1 MNWRRY
7 HIKFLLWRKQHI
19 TDTQYII
26 LLSAIVGLLVGLAA
40 VIIKNLVHLLS
51 SLLENLALNVGAFMY
66 IIFPIIGI
74 ILVYLFINLLLKK
87 HVGHGI
93 PSVLYAISKD
103 KGKIDSHN
111 LYSSIISSV
120 LTVSFGGSVG
130 LEGPTVATGAAV
142 GSNVGKFLNLNY
154 KQIILLLGAA
164 CSAAMAA
171 IFKAP
176 IAAIVFALEVIMLDL
191 TLSAIVPL
199 LVASVVAVLTSY
211 FFMGQNVLY
220 GIEIQEKFQISQVPY
235 YIILGLVTGFAS
247 VYFYKVYNFI
257 TSVFDKISSKLYRL
271 AIGGTLLG
279 FLIFLMPSLFGEGYE
294 TINQTLSGDLNH
306 LFKGS
311 IFNSFSD
318 NGVVVLL
325 LILVLIL
332 LKVIATSLT
341 FGSGGVGGIFA
352 PSLFVGSH
360 VGLLFVFVF
369 GLFDIELNLINYTSV
384 AMAGMVAGV
393 IYAPLTA
400 IFLIAEITGGYELFV
415 PLMIVSTISF
425 ATTRIFTANSVYT
438 VQLARRGQL
447 LTHHKDQAV
456 LTLLNIKEVIDKDL
470 VTIRPGSMLKEL
482 IPVISN
488 SNRNIFPVVDKNNNL
503 LGIISL
509 EGKFR
514 QDIFL
519 PENHS
524 KLIDEYIFQPRE
536 VAHITD
542 SMESVMK
549 KFSSSRYYNM
559 PVIDKGKYVGFVSRS
574 NTLGAY
580 RKTLLDITMD

>member
-1 MNWRRY
+1 MSWRRY
-7 HIKFLLWRKQHI
+7 HIKFLIWRKQHI
-19 TDTQYII
+19 TDTRFLI
-26 LLSAIVGLLVGLAA
+26 LLSAIVGFLVGIAA
-40 VIIKNLVHLLS
+40 VIIKNFVHVVS
-51 SLLENLALNVGAFMY
+51 SLLENVAINVGAFMY
-66 IIFPIIGI
+66 IFFPIIGI
-74 ILVYLFINLLLKK
+74 ALVYFFINFLLKK

-103 KGKIDSHN
+103 KGQIAGHN

-142 GSNVGKFLNLNY
+142 GSNVGKFLHLNY
-154 KQIILLLGAA
+154 KQITLLLGAA

-199 LVASVVAVLTSY
+199 LVASVIAVLTSY

-220 GIEIQEKFQISQVPY
+220 AIEIQEKFTMTQVPY
-235 YIILGLVTGFAS
+235 YIILGFTTGIIS
-247 VYFYKVYNFI
+247 VYFYRVYTFI
-257 TSVFDKISSKLYRL
+257 VKLFDKIKFKLYRL
-271 AIGGTLLG
+271 LIGGTLLG

-294 TINQTLSGDLNH
+294 TINQTLSGDISH
-306 LFKGS
+306 LFKES

-318 NGVVVLL
+318 NGMII
-325 LILVLIL
+325 LILLTALIL
-332 LKVIATSLT
+332 LKVVATSLT

-352 PSLFVGSH
+352 PSLFIGSH

-369 GLFDIELNLINYTSV
+369 GLFDVELNLINYTSV
-384 AMAGMVAGV
+384 AMAGMIAGV

-438 VQLARRGQL
+438 AQLARRGQL

-456 LTLLNIKEVIDKDL
+456 LTLLKIKEVIDTDL
-470 VTIRPGSMLKEL
+470 VTIQPGSKLKDL
-482 IPVISN
+482 IPVISG
-488 SNRNIFPVVDKNNNL
+488 SDRNIFPVVDKDNTL

-509 EGKFR
+509 EGRFR
-514 QDIFL
+514 QDIFKA
-519 PENHS
+519 ENHE
-524 KLIDEYIFQPRE
+524 KLIDEYIFQPKE
-536 VAHITD
+536 VAQISD
-542 SMESVMK
+542 SMETVMK
-549 KFSSSRYYNM
+549 KFTTSSYYNM
-559 PVIDKGKYVGFVSRS
+559 PVIDNGKYVGFVSRS